1 MDNKYFYNIICWWC
15 SVVKS
20 RPTLCNPMDSS
31 MPGFPVLD
39 YLLEFAQTHVNRVKS
54 VILSN
59 LLILCHPL
67 LLLPLIFASIRVFSN
82 ESALIIMGP
91 KYWSFSFSI
100 SPFSEYSGMISFRI
114 DWFDL
119 LAVQGTLKN
128 LLQHHNLKAPIL
140 QHSLLDGPTLSS
152 VYDYWKNHSFDD
164 MKLGQ
169 SNDVSGVKLLG
180 FKSWLYF

>member
-1 MDNKYFYNIICWWC
+1 M
-15 SVVKS
+15 SQMGRAVK
-20 RPTLCNPMDSS
+20 PEELH
-31 MPGFPVLD
+31 GFPFAVVQSLSHIQ
-39 YLLEFAQTHVNRVKS
+39 LLAAPWIVAHQASLSFTFSWSLLRFRSIKS
-54 VILSN
+54 VMLSN
-59 LLILCHPL
+59 HLNFCSPL
-67 LLLPLIFASIRVFSN
+67 LLLPLIFSSIRVFSN

-169 SNDVSGVKLLG
+169 
-180 FKSWLYF
+180 